1 MSRFVRTVL
10 TIVILVLSGILSGW
24 LVLNLTFKGGEV
36 VVPEITGKDI
46 IFTLEVL
53 SERDLNLKVSGWQYS
68 NSIPKNYVISQK
80 PLPGQSLKKDGDVNV
95 IMSKGTKE
103 VAIPRLVGEIKRKAE
118 IILKRNGLK
127 VGNVTRVHSSRYKK
141 DVVIGQDP
149 LPQTKAGRG
158 TKVNLMI
165 SKGRTGDAYFM
176 PDLTG
181 RDIKEVVKVIENMK
195 LGVGNVSEELR
206 EDMKPG
212 LVLGH
217 EPGYGYKISADE
229 KVDFVVSKHP
239 GPDKSIEGTYQML
252 YYKTPEELASVRVR
266 IVLEDESGVK
276 QVYNQK
282 QTGGT
287 NIRLLIK
294 TGKNTKAKIYL
305 NNTLVEERVY

>member
-1 MSRFVRTVL
+1 MSRFVRVLLTV
-10 TIVILVLSGILSGW
+10 VILVFSGILSGW

-36 VVPEITGKDI
+36 LVPEVTGKDI

-80 PLPGQSLKKDGDVNV
+80 PLAGQLLKKDGDINV

-103 VAIPRLVGEIKRKAE
+103 VAIPRLVGEIRRKAE

-127 VGNVTRVHSSRYKK
+127 EGNVTRVHSTRYKK
-141 DVVIGQDP
+141 DVVIAQDP
-149 LPQTKAGRG
+149 LPQAKAGRG
-158 TKVNLMI
+158 TKVNLMV
-165 SKGRTGDAYFM
+165 SKGKAVNAYFM

-181 RDIKEVVKVIENMK
+181 RDIKEVIKVIESMN
-195 LGVGNVSEELR
+195 LGIGNVSEELR

-212 LVLGH
+212 LVLEH
-217 EPGYGYKISADE
+217 EPAYGYKVSAEE
-229 KVDFVVSKHP
+229 KVNFVVSKHP

-252 YYKTPEELASVRVR
+252 YYKISEELGSVRVR
-266 IVLEDESGVK
+266 IVLEDESGVR

-282 QTGGT
+282 QTGGAH
-287 NIRLLIK
+287 IRLLIK